1 MRSLFDTPLDGL
13 AGNWWRGIDNACK
26 QAFFIAIGVN
36 VLAFGFEMTNLTLN
50 HDDVWQIMIQD
61 TILNHYLGRF
71 GFGWLYVYTQ
81 NHYVM
86 PFLQLVEGI
95 LIMSAYGVVIAR
107 FWGLRKTTDIALV
120 AAIVCVF
127 PYMAQTYS
135 YNTSEATYTLAHLLA
150 ALAVVFS
157 VRAKFKSV
165 AIAALLYVGAFS
177 IYQAVAANAAAIF
190 VIWLVCQLV
199 FPGERDAPAMKDIR
213 RATVGALLAAVAG
226 GLIYLACV
234 STMHIDFD
242 SSQAAE
248 TAFRLGGA
256 THFSQSIPEVWAG
269 TRSFFIWPEHYF
281 PDYLKQIQ
289 LAFLAVAGLFCL
301 WLPARPL
308 LKIAAGALLVL
319 SAFTPR
325 ALQLLHPDGTFH
337 PLTLTAYAVVIAGA
351 LTIIVKGGRTF
362 VRNVALVAGF
372 ILVWGYALQCNW
384 MSTVNYLNTI
394 AHLETLTQ
402 VLARVRGVPDA
413 NWDGKRIAVV
423 GKYDMPIDYPFN
435 PQNAVA
441 SRFMDAKHMD
451 DMARLIRDEATFV
464 AADKTMPNVLEYA
477 RTHAPWPS
485 PGSVTVM
492 DGMGVVV
499 FSKDGTSVQ

>member
-1 MRSLFDTPLDGL
+1 
-13 AGNWWRGIDNACK
+13 
-26 QAFFIAIGVN
+26 
-36 VLAFGFEMTNLTLN
+36 
-50 HDDVWQIMIQD
+50 
-61 TILNHYLGRF
+61 
-71 GFGWLYVYTQ
+71 
-81 NHYVM
+81 M
-86 PFLQLVEGI
+86 PFLQLAAGI
-95 LIMSAYGVVIAR
+95 VMMSAYGVVTAR
-107 FWGLRKTTDIALV
+107 FWGLRKTTDIALI

-157 VRAKFKSV
+157 VRATFKGV
-165 AIAALLYVGAFS
+165 AIGALLYLGAFS
-177 IYQAVAANAAAIF
+177 IYQAVAANAATIF
-190 VIWLVCQLV
+190 LIWLLARLLFGGEESSLV
-199 FPGERDAPAMKDIR
+199 SRETV
-213 RATVGALLAAVAG
+213 RATIATLAAAVLG

-234 STMHIDFD
+234 STMHTEFD
-242 SSQAAE
+242 LSQAAE

-256 THFSQSIPEVWAG
+256 THFSQSIPEVWSG
-269 TRSFFIWPEHYF
+269 TRSFFIWPEQYF

-289 LAFLAVAGLFCL
+289 LAFPAVAGIFCF
-301 WLPARPL
+301 WLPVRPL

-319 SAFTPR
+319 SVVTPR

-337 PLTLTAYAVVIAGA
+337 PVTLTDYAVVIAGA
-351 LTIIVKGGRTF
+351 LMIIVRAGRTF
-362 VRNVALVAGF
+362 VRNVALVAGSV
-372 ILVWGYALQCNW
+372 LVAGYMLQCSW

-394 AHLETLTQ
+394 AHFETLTQ
-402 VLARVRGVPDA
+402 VLARVRGVPYSS
-413 NWDGKRIAVV
+413 WDGKRIAVV
-423 GKYDMPIDYPFN
+423 GKYDMPIDYPFK

-441 SRFMDAKHMD
+441 SRFMDAKHMG

-464 AADKTMPNVLEYA
+464 AADKTMPKVLEYA

-499 FSKDGTSVQ
+499 FSKDATPVP